1 MPVRGPR
8 QKSLAR
14 RLFVGAAL
22 WSLVVLVAAA
32 FGLSALYRAQ
42 ALRILENELDA
53 TLTSLTRAVD
63 ADADGAIGV
72 VEQFLP
78 SDQRYLTPLSGQYW
92 SVVALDPAGQVIEDQ
107 RSRSLWDGDVPWPAG
122 RISEVTADLGETFY
136 ADSTGPV
143 GDRIRVAAKA
153 VMVPSRETP
162 VLLLAAVDRR
172 LADESAERF
181 LWTLFLAMGVLAAG
195 LLLALVIQ
203 VRVGLAPLH
212 RIERDLADIR
222 EGRKT
227 ALEGEYPRE
236 VTPLR
241 DELNKLLEHNR
252 DVVERARTHVGNLA
266 HALKTPIAVL
276 MNEAKGEDDFARLVR
291 RQTDSMNSNV
301 QHYLKRAQAAARAE
315 VLGSRTD
322 LAPVLDDLARL
333 LNRLFG
339 RDGVTV
345 VADCTEALACRG
357 ERQDLE
363 DMVGNLME
371 NACKFARS
379 VVEVEAR
386 RDGAQVFVTV
396 DDDGPGLTPDER
408 LQAVQRG
415 VRLDETAP
423 GTGLGLSIVKEL
435 AEMHGGSLELCDS
448 ELGGLRAC
456 LRLPVA

>member
-1 MPVRGPR
+1 M
-8 QKSLAR
+8 
-14 RLFVGAAL
+14 
-22 WSLVVLVAAA
+22 
-32 FGLSALYRAQ
+32 
-42 ALRILENELDA
+42 
-53 TLTSLTRAVD
+53 
-63 ADADGAIGV
+63 
-72 VEQFLP
+72 
-78 SDQRYLTPLSGQYW
+78 
-92 SVVALDPAGQVIEDQ
+92 
-107 RSRSLWDGDVPWPAG
+107 
-122 RISEVTADLGETFY
+122 
-136 ADSTGPV
+136 
-143 GDRIRVAAKA
+143 
-153 VMVPSRETP
+153 
-162 VLLLAAVDRR
+162 
-172 LADESAERF
+172 
-181 LWTLFLAMGVLAAG
+181 
-195 LLLALVIQ
+195 
-203 VRVGLAPLH
+203 
-212 RIERDLADIR
+212 
-222 EGRKT
+222 
-227 ALEGEYPRE
+227 
-236 VTPLR
+236 
-241 DELNKLLEHNR
+241 
-252 DVVERARTHVGNLA
+252 
-266 HALKTPIAVL
+266 
-276 MNEAKGEDDFARLVR
+276 
-291 RQTDSMNSNV
+291 
-301 QHYLKRAQAAARAE
+301 
-315 VLGSRTD
+315 
-322 LAPVLDDLARL
+322 LDDLARL